1 MKFLKQNINYI
12 IFAIIFILL
21 IIIFFLYS
29 TKEKESISTFKND
42 GIQLVKIY
50 TNKNANK
57 IFKKIE
63 KEKDTNNIIKILND
77 EGVSKYIIN
86 NNGIV
91 TAGNHYGDGKYSV
104 SIIKDGKVTDIVYL
118 KNETLYIVEED
129 NSLAA
134 SIDKDYNKAKENANQ
149 IIKNKELKEENASY
163 LIENNKKTM
172 TKKFKK
178 YLKTN

>member
-57 IFKKIE
+57 IFKKR
-63 KEKDTNNIIKILND
+63 DT
-77 EGVSKYIIN
+77 
-86 NNGIV
+86 
-91 TAGNHYGDGKYSV
+91 
-104 SIIKDGKVTDIVYL
+104 KVTLYPSL
-118 KNETLYIVEED
+118 K
-129 NSLAA
+129 SH
-134 SIDKDYNKAKENANQ
+134 
-149 IIKNKELKEENASY
+149 
-163 LIENNKKTM
+163 
-172 TKKFKK
+172 
-178 YLKTN
+178 

>member
-57 IFKKIE
+57 IFKWC
-63 KEKDTNNIIKILND
+63 
-77 EGVSKYIIN
+77 
-86 NNGIV
+86 
-91 TAGNHYGDGKYSV
+91 HR
-104 SIIKDGKVTDIVYL
+104 
-118 KNETLYIVEED
+118 
-129 NSLAA
+129 
-134 SIDKDYNKAKENANQ
+134 
-149 IIKNKELKEENASY
+149 
-163 LIENNKKTM
+163 KTSNY
-172 TKKFKK
+172 K
-178 YLKTN
+178 